1 MVSIPSIV
9 LVENSVLRSLM
20 LTIRRPPLFIRP
32 WIMTRNMLNAAQKLV
47 ARGQASAVRQ
57 RPTQDIP
64 AFDTDNA
71 IIATA

>member
-1 MVSIPSIV
+1 
-9 LVENSVLRSLM
+9 
-20 LTIRRPPLFIRP
+20 
-32 WIMTRNMLNAAQKLV
+32 MTRNMLNAAQKLV

-64 AFDTDNA
+64 AFDMDNA